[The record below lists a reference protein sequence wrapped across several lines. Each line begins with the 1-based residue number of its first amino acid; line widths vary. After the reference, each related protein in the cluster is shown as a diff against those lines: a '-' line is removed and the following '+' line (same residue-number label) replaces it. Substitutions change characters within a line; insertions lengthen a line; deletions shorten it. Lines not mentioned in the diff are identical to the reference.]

1 VIGGD
6 KKEIML
12 RGIALYPPTPTQSAE
27 KEYEDIAGMNANT
40 VRLAL
45 RYKFFYE
52 PAAPDSYK
60 ESAWKWLDV
69 YIKDYRSVREAI
81 NGLRSYFEFYNRERI
96 HQSLEY
102 QTPEAVYRQGRK
114 PAAVTTLN

>member
-1 VIGGD
+1 MTRSFCPGPRQPVIGGD

-69 YIKDYRSVREAI
+69 YIQIKTGGRRGQAVQAVGGVRLDFVDI
-81 NGLRSYFEFYNRERI
+81 
-96 HQSLEY
+96 
-102 QTPEAVYRQGRK
+102 
-114 PAAVTTLN
+114 